1 MKTCLVNLAYLDP
14 AHVGG
19 VGRIAYEVSRLV
31 VDCALTSPDMRV
43 VFVVNRRFV
52 DDFAGWLGQTAVVV
66 PFISKY
72 DLKLT
77 LRLLKP
83 DVIVSPLFGLEPFT
97 QAAGTHIVGM
107 PDALALDHPE
117 LFSADDL
124 AYRQG
129 VYAHLKQ
136 AFRVVTLSEH
146 AKERLLH
153 HTGLTPEQVV
163 VVGLGADAQTTPQA
177 AAIPDLPKRYL
188 YYPANLWPHKR
199 HDLLLQIMNRV
210 WEREPDL
217 HLVLTGGRSEE
228 DQQRLKALITRLDC
242 PPERIHD
249 LGYVNDAQ
257 LITLYQKAEA
267 LLFVSQ
273 YEGFGMPLLE
283 AMQQGCPVICA
294 SVSAIP
300 EVAGDAAIMVNSNEA
315 ADWAEAILTTL
326 PAKRAQL
333 IDAGRK
339 RAAAFTWSRT
349 HEGWTEVLVRAGIV
363 CQNRPILTDQ
373 NLAKMSIAVW
383 MLPLL
388 KRVSDLSAPSGR
400 SRWRRLAVLPLLVL
414 LQIQLLS
421 RARRYISAG

>member
-14 AHVGG
+14 AHIGG
-19 VGRIAYEVSRLV
+19 VGRIAYEVSRLL
-31 VDCALTSPDMRV
+31 VDCSLTSPEMRV

-52 DDFAGWLGQTAVVV
+52 GDFAGWLGTAAVVV

-77 LRLLKP
+77 LWLLKP

-97 QAAGTHIVGM
+97 QAAATQIVGM

-124 AYRQG
+124 VYRQS

-146 AKERLLH
+146 AKQRLLH
-153 HTGLTPEQVV
+153 HTQLTPEQVV

-177 AAIPDLPKRYL
+177 VPIPNLPKRYL
-188 YYPANLWPHKR
+188 FYPANLWPHKR
-199 HDLLLQIMNRV
+199 HELLLQIMNQV
-210 WEREPDL
+210 WAREPDL

-228 DQQRLKALITRLDC
+228 DKQRLKELISQLKC
-242 PPERIHD
+242 PSERIHD
-249 LGYVNDAQ
+249 LGYVSDRQ
-257 LITLYQKAEA
+257 LLTLYRQAEA

-294 SVSAIP
+294 PLSAIP
-300 EVAGDAAIMVNSNEA
+300 EMVQDAAILVDSDQA
-315 ADWAEAILTTL
+315 TGWAEAILNTL
-326 PAKRAQL
+326 PRRRGEL
-333 IDAGRK
+333 VEAGYK
-339 RAAAFTWSRT
+339 RAASFTWAKTRA
-349 HEGWTEVLVRAGIV
+349 GWAEVLDTAGIV

-373 NLAKMSIAVW
+373 NLAKTSIAVW

-388 KRVSDLSAPSGR
+388 KRVTELSAISGR
-400 SRWRRLAVLPLLVL
+400 SRWRRLAVLPILLL

-421 RARRYISAG
+421 RARRYITLR

>member
-19 VGRIAYEVSRLV
+19 VGRIAYEVSRLL
-31 VDCALTSPDMRV
+31 VDCALTSPDIRV
-43 VFVVNRRFV
+43 VVVVNRRFV
-52 DDFAGWLGQTAVVV
+52 GDFAGWLRTAAVVV

-77 LRLLKP
+77 LWLIKP
-83 DVIVSPLFGLEPFT
+83 DVIVSPLFGMEPFT
-97 QAAGTHIVGM
+97 QAAATQIVGM

-124 AYRQG
+124 AYRQS
-129 VYAHLKQ
+129 VYSHLNR

-153 HTGLTPEQVV
+153 HTELQPEQVV

-177 AAIPDLPKRYL
+177 VPIPNLPERYL
-188 YYPANLWPHKR
+188 FYPANLWPHKR
-199 HDLLLQIMNRV
+199 HELLLQTMNQV
-210 WEREPDL
+210 WAQQPDL
-217 HLVLTGGRSEE
+217 HLVLTGGRSEA
-228 DQQRLKALITRLDC
+228 DQQRLKGLILQLKC

-249 LGYVNDAQ
+249 LGYVSDGQ
-257 LITLYQKAEA
+257 LLTLYQEAEA

-294 SVSAIP
+294 PLSAIP
-300 EVAGDAAIMVNSNEA
+300 EMVGEAAILVNSDQA
-315 ADWAEAILTTL
+315 HDWADAILTRL
-326 PAKRAQL
+326 PQQRDEL
-333 IDAGRK
+333 IEAGYK
-339 RAAAFTWSRT
+339 RAAAFTWAKT
-349 HEGWTEVLVRAGIV
+349 RAGWAEILEMASIV
-363 CQNRPILTDQ
+363 CQNHSILRDQ
-373 NLAKMSIAVW
+373 HLAKTSIAVW

-388 KRVSDLSAPSGR
+388 KRVSDLSAASGR
-400 SRWRRLAVLPLLVL
+400 SRWRRLAVLPVL
-414 LQIQLLS
+414 LLLQLQLLS
-421 RARRYISAG
+421 RARRYITLL